1 MILRAGGARP
11 RVAIVGAGIT
21 GLGAAH
27 RLAPSCEVVLYEAG
41 TVAGG
46 HAHSVDVVL
55 EGMTHPV
62 DVGFLVFN
70 HRTYP
75 RLLALFDDL
84 KVQTA
89 PSNMSFAVSIGPH
102 DLEWCGKDD
111 LRAVFAQPSNLVRP
125 RFWTMLLDMVRF
137 NREATALARAPTE
150 ASRALTL
157 DGLLRE
163 GKYSQALR
171 DDYLLPMAGAIWSCP
186 VETILGFPAVSF
198 ARFCD
203 NHGLLQIFDRPQWYT
218 VAGGSRQYVDAILKR
233 LRALG
238 SQVHLNSLVTRVNRS
253 GNQVWVTAQ
262 TPDSGAETA
271 PFDAVLMAAHAG
283 QSLATLEHPSPAE
296 ARILGALRTQSNQ
309 AILHTDPALMPRRRR
324 AWGAWNYLTRRGDH
338 SLDAKSRSS
347 GAQSTSASTST
358 PASASAPASVS
369 VSYWLQ
375 ELQPLPFK
383 QPLFVSLNPLSEPAP
398 SSVLGR
404 FTFAHPVFDLEALA
418 AQEELPTIQGKNG
431 VWFAGA
437 WAGYGFHED
446 GLRAGQ
452 EAADSILAQ
461 LRGQANKAG
470 ESNEF
475 SEAREVTEALVA

>member
-1 MILRAGGARP
+1 MILRADGARP

-27 RLAPSCEVVLYEAG
+27 RLAPSCEVVLYDAG

-46 HAHSVDVVL
+46 HAHSVDVTL
-55 EGMTHPV
+55 EGVTHPV

-84 KVQTA
+84 KVETA
-89 PSNMSFAVSIGPH
+89 PSNMSFAVSIGPD

-111 LRAVFAQPSNLVRP
+111 LRAVFAQPTNLVRP
-125 RFWTMLLDMVRF
+125 RFWTMLFDMLRF
-137 NREATALARAPTE
+137 NREATALARTPSE

-157 DGLLRE
+157 EDLLRR
-163 GKYSQALR
+163 GNYSQALR

-218 VAGGSRQYVDAILKR
+218 VAGGSRQYVDAVLKR
-233 LRALG
+233 LRAQG
-238 SQVHLNSLVTRVNRS
+238 GQVHLNSRVTRVSRAE
-253 GNQVWVTAQ
+253 NQVWITAQ
-262 TPDSGAETA
+262 TKASGAEAA
-271 PFDAVLMAAHAG
+271 PFDAVLMASHAG
-283 QSLATLEHPSPAE
+283 QSLATLEHPTPAE
-296 ARILGALRTQSNQ
+296 SRILGALRTQSNQ

-324 AWGAWNYLTRRGDH
+324 AWGAWNYLTHRGEH
-338 SLDAKSRSS
+338 SRGAKPGSK
-347 GAQSTSASTST
+347 GA
-358 PASASAPASVS
+358 ASAPASVS

-383 QPLFVSLNPLSEPAP
+383 QPLFVSLNPLTEPAP

-404 FTFAHPVFDLEALA
+404 FDFAHPVFDLEALA
-418 AQEELPTIQGKNG
+418 AQEALPTIQGKNR

-437 WAGYGFHED
+437 WAAYGFHED

-452 EAADSILAQ
+452 EAADAILAQ
-461 LRGQANKAG
+461 LGRQDQENSASHGAERVRQ
-470 ESNEF
+470 
-475 SEAREVTEALVA
+475 VPEALVA

>member
-1 MILRAGGARP
+1 MILLADGARP

-27 RLAPSCEVVLYEAG
+27 RLAPSCDVVLYETA

-46 HAHSVDVVL
+46 HAHSVNVTL
-55 EGMTHPV
+55 EGVTHPV

-89 PSNMSFAVSIGPH
+89 RSNMSFAVSIGPN

-111 LRAVFAQPSNLVRP
+111 LRAVFAQPINLIRP
-125 RFWTMLLDMVRF
+125 RFWGMLLDMVRF
-137 NREATALARAPTE
+137 NREATALARAPNQ
-150 ASRALTL
+150 ASRGLTL
-157 DGLLRE
+157 EDLLRQ

-233 LRALG
+233 LRAQSG
-238 SQVHLNSLVTRVNRS
+238 QVHLNSRVTRVSRS
-253 GNQVWVTAQ
+253 GNQLWVTAQ
-262 TPDSGAETA
+262 SPDSAAETA
-271 PFDAVLMAAHAG
+271 RFDAVLMASHAG
-283 QSLATLEHPSPAE
+283 QSLSTLEHPTPAE
-296 ARILGALRTQSNQ
+296 TRILGALQTQFNQ

-324 AWGAWNYLTRRGDH
+324 AWGAWNYLTHRGEQ
-338 SLDAKSRSS
+338 SLAAKSRSN
-347 GAQSTSASTST
+347 GAQSTSTSAPT
-358 PASASAPASVS
+358 PTSASASVS

-404 FTFAHPVFDLEALA
+404 FNFAHPVFDLAALA
-418 AQEELPTIQGKNG
+418 AQEALPTIQGKGG

-461 LRGQANKAG
+461 LRSQANESGESG
-470 ESNEF
+470 ESN
-475 SEAREVTEALVA
+475 EAREVTEALVA

>member
-1 MILRAGGARP
+1 MILRADRARP

-27 RLAPSCEVVLYEAG
+27 RLAPSCEVVLYDAAD
-41 TVAGG
+41 VAGG
-46 HAHSVDVVL
+46 HAHSVDVTL
-55 EGMTHPV
+55 KGITHPV

-84 KVQTA
+84 KVKTA
-89 PSNMSFAVSIGPH
+89 PSNMSFAVSIGPD

-111 LRAVFAQPSNLVRP
+111 LRAVFAQPANLVRP
-125 RFWTMLLDMVRF
+125 RFWTMLFDMLRF
-137 NREATALARAPTE
+137 NREATALARAPAA

-157 DGLLRE
+157 EDLLRR
-163 GKYSQALR
+163 GNYSQALR

-218 VAGGSRQYVDAILKR
+218 VAGGSRQYVDAVLKR
-233 LRALG
+233 LRAQG
-238 SQVHLNSLVTRVNRS
+238 GQVHLTSRVTRVSRAENK
-253 GNQVWVTAQ
+253 VWITAQ
-262 TPDSGAETA
+262 TKASGAEA
-271 PFDAVLMAAHAG
+271 EAFDAVLMASHAG
-283 QSLATLEHPSPAE
+283 QSLATLEHPTPAE
-296 ARILGALRTQSNQ
+296 SRILGALRTQSNR

-324 AWGAWNYLTRRGDH
+324 AWGAWNYLTHRGQH
-338 SLDAKSRSS
+338 SRDAKPGSK
-347 GAQSTSASTST
+347 GA
-358 PASASAPASVS
+358 ASAHASVS

-383 QPLFVSLNPLSEPAP
+383 QPLFVSLNPLTEPVP

-404 FTFAHPVFDLEALA
+404 FDFAHPVFDLEALA
-418 AQEELPTIQGKNG
+418 AQEALPTIQGKNRI
-431 VWFAGA
+431 WFAGA
-437 WAGYGFHED
+437 WAAYGFHED

-452 EAADSILAQ
+452 EAADAILAQ
-461 LRGQANKAG
+461 LGRQDQENSASYGAERVRQ
-470 ESNEF
+470 
-475 SEAREVTEALVA
+475 VPEALVA

>member
-1 MILRAGGARP
+1 VILSAGGRKP
-11 RVAIVGAGIT
+11 RVAIVGSGIT

-27 RLAPSCEVVLYEAG
+27 RLAPRCEVVLYDAADL
-41 TVAGG
+41 AGG
-46 HAHSVDVVL
+46 HAHSVDVTL
-55 EGMTHPV
+55 EGITHPV

-89 PSNMSFAVSIGPH
+89 PSNMSFAVSIGPN

-111 LRAVFAQPSNLVRP
+111 LRAVFAQPANLVRP
-125 RFWTMLLDMVRF
+125 RFWTMLFDMLRF
-137 NREATALARAPTE
+137 NREATALARAPSE

-157 DGLLRE
+157 EDLLRR
-163 GKYSQALR
+163 GNYSQALR

-218 VAGGSRQYVDAILKR
+218 VAGGSRQYVDAVLKR
-233 LRALG
+233 LGTLG
-238 SQVHLNSLVTRVNRS
+238 GQVHLNSRVTRVSRT

-262 TPDSGAETA
+262 TKGSEAEA
-271 PFDAVLMAAHAG
+271 VPFDAVLMASHAG
-283 QSLATLEHPSPAE
+283 QSLAALERPTPAE
-296 ARILGALRTQSNQ
+296 SRILGALRTQSNQ

-324 AWGAWNYLTRRGDH
+324 AWGAWNYLTHRGEH
-338 SLDAKSRSS
+338 SQNGKLGSK
-347 GAQSTSASTST
+347 GAAAAS
-358 PASASAPASVS
+358 ASVS

-375 ELQPLPFK
+375 ELQPIPFK
-383 QPLFVSLNPLSEPAP
+383 QPLFVSLNPLAAPAP
-398 SSVLGR
+398 ASVLGR
-404 FTFAHPVFDLEALA
+404 FDFAHPVFDLEALS
-418 AQEELPTIQGKNG
+418 AQEALPTIQGKNG

-452 EAADSILAQ
+452 EAADAILAQ
-461 LRGQANKAG
+461 LSRQDQQARGAG
-470 ESNEF
+470 EANE
-475 SEAREVTEALVA
+475 SDRAHQVPEALVA

>member
-1 MILRAGGARP
+1 MILRADVARP

-27 RLAPSCEVVLYEAG
+27 RLAPSCDVVLYETA

-46 HAHSVDVVL
+46 HAHSVDVTL

-89 PSNMSFAVSIGPH
+89 PSNMSFAVSIGPN

-111 LRAVFAQPSNLVRP
+111 LRAVFAQPINLVRP
-125 RFWTMLLDMVRF
+125 RFWAMLLDMVRF
-137 NREATALARAPTE
+137 NREATALARSANE
-150 ASRALTL
+150 ASRGLTL
-157 DGLLRE
+157 QDLLHQ
-163 GKYSQALR
+163 GNYSQALR

-233 LRALG
+233 LRAQSG
-238 SQVHLNSLVTRVNRS
+238 QVHLNSRVTRVTRS

-262 TPDSGAETA
+262 TPDSGTKTA
-271 PFDAVLMAAHAG
+271 RFDAVLMASHAG
-283 QSLATLEHPSPAE
+283 QSLAALEHPTPSE
-296 ARILGALRTQSNQ
+296 TRILGALRTQSNQ

-324 AWGAWNYLTRRGDH
+324 AWGAWNYLTHRSDH
-338 SLDAKSRSS
+338 PLGAKLRSKGAKS
-347 GAQSTSASTST
+347 
-358 PASASAPASVS
+358 ASASASASVS

-404 FTFAHPVFDLEALA
+404 FNFAHPVFDLEALA

-461 LRGQANKAG
+461 LRGQANEVAESG
-470 ESNEF
+470 HSNET
-475 SEAREVTEALVA
+475 REVPEALVA

>member
-1 MILRAGGARP
+1 MILRAGGSRP

-27 RLAPSCEVVLYEAG
+27 RLAPSCEVVVYESAE
-41 TVAGG
+41 VAGG
-46 HAHSVDVVL
+46 HAHSVDVTL
-55 EGMTHPV
+55 EGVSHPV

-89 PSNMSFAVSIGPH
+89 PSNMSFAVSIGPN

-111 LRAVFAQPSNLVRP
+111 LRAVFAQPSNLVSP
-125 RFWTMLLDMVRF
+125 RFWTMLRDMLRF
-137 NREATALARAPTE
+137 NREATALARAPVE
-150 ASRALTL
+150 SARGLTL
-157 DGLLRE
+157 EGLLRQ
-163 GKYSQALR
+163 GHYSEALR

-218 VAGGSRQYVDAILKR
+218 VAGGSRQYVDAVLQR
-233 LRALG
+233 LRSLG
-238 SQVHLNSLVTRVNRS
+238 GQVHLNNPVTSISRS
-253 GNQVWVTAQ
+253 GTQVRVTAQ
-262 TPDSGAETA
+262 SPQLGVWTA
-271 PFDAVLMAAHAG
+271 PFDAVLMASHAG
-283 QSLATLEHPSPAE
+283 QSLATLEQPTPAE
-296 ARILGALRTQSNQ
+296 ARILGALRTQPNQ

-324 AWGAWNYLTRRGDH
+324 AWGAWNYLSHRGKQSYD
-338 SLDAKSRSS
+338 SRPGSRDVGS
-347 GAQSTSASTST
+347 
-358 PASASAPASVS
+358 ASVS
-369 VSYWLQ
+369 VTYWLQ

-383 QPLFVSLNPLSEPAP
+383 QPLFVSLNPLDQPAP
-398 SSVLGR
+398 ASVLGR
-404 FTFAHPVFDLEALA
+404 FNFAHPVFDLEALA
-418 AQEELPTIQGKNG
+418 AQEALPTIQGTNG

-461 LRGQANKAG
+461 LRGRVLDAGSAG
-470 ESNEF
+470 ESGTLDR
-475 SEAREVTEALVA
+475 ARELTEALVA

>member
-1 MILRAGGARP
+1 MILRAGGRKP
-11 RVAIVGAGIT
+11 RVAIVGSGIT

-27 RLAPSCEVVLYEAG
+27 RLAPSCEVVVYEA
-41 TVAGG
+41 TNVAGG
-46 HAHSVDVVL
+46 HAHSVDVTL
-55 EGMTHPV
+55 EGVTHPV

-89 PSNMSFAVSIGPH
+89 PSNMSFAVSIGP
-102 DLEWCGKDD
+102 DELEWCGKDD
-111 LRAVFAQPSNLVRP
+111 LRAVFAQPGNLVRP

-150 ASRALTL
+150 ASKDLTL
-157 DGLLRE
+157 EDLLRH
-163 GKYSQALR
+163 GNYSQALR

-218 VAGGSRQYVDAILKR
+218 VAGGSRHYVEAILR
-233 LRALG
+233 RVRAQG
-238 SQVHLNSLVTRVNRS
+238 GQVQLNSRVIQVSRS
-253 GNQVWVTAQ
+253 GDQVWITSQ
-262 TPDSGAETA
+262 TRDSGAETA
-271 PFDAVLMAAHAG
+271 PFDAVLMASHAG
-283 QSLATLEHPSPAE
+283 QSLATLEHPTSAE
-296 ARILGALRTQSNQ
+296 TRILGALRTQPNQ

-324 AWGAWNYLTRRGDH
+324 AWGAWNYLTHRGDH
-338 SLDAKSRSS
+338 RPDAKPPSKGARTASS
-347 GAQSTSASTST
+347 PSGS
-358 PASASAPASVS
+358 PSVS

-383 QPLFVSLNPLSEPAP
+383 QPLFVSLNPLTEPAP

-404 FTFAHPVFDLEALA
+404 FDFAHPVFDLEALA
-418 AQEELPTIQGKNG
+418 AQEALPTIQGQNR

-452 EAADSILAQ
+452 EAADAILAQ
-461 LRGQANKAG
+461 LRGQGHAPG
-470 ESNEF
+470 ESGG
-475 SEAREVTEALVA
+475 SDGAREVPEALVA

>member
-1 MILRAGGARP
+1 MILSAGGARP

-27 RLAPSCEVVLYEAG
+27 RLAPRCEVVLYDAAD
-41 TVAGG
+41 VAGG
-46 HAHSVDVVL
+46 HAHSVDVTL
-55 EGMTHPV
+55 EGVTHPV

-84 KVQTA
+84 KVKTA
-89 PSNMSFAVSIGPH
+89 PSNMSFAVSIGPN

-111 LRAVFAQPSNLVRP
+111 LRAVFAQPANLVRP
-125 RFWTMLLDMVRF
+125 RFWTMLFDMLRF
-137 NREATALARAPTE
+137 NREATALARTPSE

-157 DGLLRE
+157 EDLLRR
-163 GKYSQALR
+163 GNYSQALR

-218 VAGGSRQYVDAILKR
+218 VAGGSRRYVDAIVKR
-233 LRALG
+233 LHTQG
-238 SQVHLNSLVTRVNRS
+238 GQVHLNSRVTRVSRT
-253 GNQVWVTAQ
+253 GNQVWVTAH
-262 TPDSGAETA
+262 TKGSGAEAA
-271 PFDAVLMAAHAG
+271 PFDAVLMASHAG
-283 QSLATLEHPSPAE
+283 QSLATLELPTPAE
-296 ARILGALRTQSNQ
+296 SRILGALRTQSNQ
-309 AILHTDPALMPRRRR
+309 AVLHTDPALMPRRRR
-324 AWGAWNYLTRRGDH
+324 AWGAWNYLTHRGEH
-338 SLDAKSRSS
+338 SYGGKPGSK
-347 GAQSTSASTST
+347 GA
-358 PASASAPASVS
+358 ASASASASVS

-383 QPLFVSLNPLSEPAP
+383 QPLFVSLNPLTEPAP

-404 FTFAHPVFDLEALA
+404 FDFAHPVFDLEALA
-418 AQEELPTIQGKNG
+418 AQEALSTIQGKNR

-437 WAGYGFHED
+437 WAAYGFHED
-446 GLRAGQ
+446 GLKAGQ
-452 EAADSILAQ
+452 EAADAILAQ
-461 LRGQANKAG
+461 LRRQGHETSEASETSEAN
-470 ESNEF
+470 ESNR
-475 SEAREVTEALVA
+475 ANQVTEALVA